1 MTIKYLIYISFSKIE
16 TKRTFE
22 VKMTIGI
29 IGTSVWQQNL
39 PLIEK
44 LTIDR
49 DIRDTEIQNLKEKLN
64 LTELIYLATCNRV
77 EFIYVRNDQNN
88 SKNPLHCLL
97 DFFFSK
103 GHDISFFPNDFY
115 HYTGK
120 EAVSHL
126 YRTVSSLESL
136 VIGETQITGQ
146 FTDAWIWSKE
156 VGFSGPLLDRLAK
169 DALRVAKR
177 VRRETNIG
185 QGAVSMASLA
195 MNALLSKIDKNH
207 KPCIAITGSG
217 PMTVKCAQYLQ
228 KNISCDLLFVN
239 RTVSKAE
246 GLAERFKGKIAS
258 LESFIHDPGK
268 VDAIISA
275 TAARDII
282 FDAEFLKR
290 LFLSNKHVVCIDLA
304 IPRDFSD
311 EFADSEMISLIDIDE
326 LRACEQKNIRHRF
339 VKVSRANEIVAEEV
353 EKDYANRIEI
363 VLKPIFNQSYQ
374 ESLAMAE
381 NAFSDLFEKQVT
393 TLNENDRKA
402 VMNLVTKLLGHSS
415 FQPAKMLSDHLADR
429 AELLLAEDV
438 VASIRES
445 A

>member
-1 MTIKYLIYISFSKIE
+1 M
-16 TKRTFE
+16 
-22 VKMTIGI
+22 VIGI

-49 DIRDTEIQNLKEKLN
+49 EIREIEIQRLKQKLG

-77 EFIYVRNDQNN
+77 EFIYVQDEQKKA
-88 SKNPLHCLL
+88 KNPVHLLL

-146 FTDAWIWSKE
+146 FTDACKWSKE
-156 VGFSGPLLDRLAK
+156 TGISGPILERLAK
-169 DALRVAKR
+169 DALRVSKR
-177 VRRETNIG
+177 VRRETDIG
-185 QGAVSMASLA
+185 CGAVSMASLA
-195 MNALLSKIDKNH
+195 MNALLSQIKDIDN
-207 KPCIAITGSG
+207 PRIAITGSG
-217 PMTVKCAQYLQ
+217 TMTVKCAQYLQ
-228 KNISCDLLFVN
+228 KKISCDLVFVN

-246 GLAERFKGKIAS
+246 VLAERFKGELTS
-258 LESFIHDPGK
+258 LESFVDDPGE
-268 VDAIISA
+268 VDAIVSA
-275 TAARDII
+275 TAARDVI
-282 FDAEFLKR
+282 FDAEFLNR
-290 LFLSNKHVVCIDLA
+290 LSDPNKHVVCIDLA
-304 IPRDFSD
+304 IPRDFSV
-311 EFADSEMISLIDIDE
+311 EFSESEMISLVDIDE
-326 LRACEQKNIRHRF
+326 LRAREQRNLRNRF

-353 EKDYANRIEI
+353 EKDYANKIEI
-363 VLKPIFNQSYQ
+363 SLKPIFRQSYQ

-381 NAFSDLFEKQVT
+381 HAFTDLFDKRITSLTED
-393 TLNENDRKA
+393 DRKA
-402 VMNLVTKLLGHSS
+402 VMNLVAKLLGHSS

-429 AELLLAEDV
+429 AELILSEDII
-438 VASIRES
+438 ASIRES

>member
-1 MTIKYLIYISFSKIE
+1 MT
-16 TKRTFE
+16 
-22 VKMTIGI
+22 VGI

-49 DIRDTEIQNLKEKLN
+49 EIRDDEIARLKQKLD

-77 EFIYVRNDQNN
+77 EFIYVQNDQSNT
-88 SKNPLHCLL
+88 KNPLHSLL

-146 FTDAWIWSKE
+146 FTDAWTWSKE
-156 VGFSGPLLDRLAK
+156 SSISGPILDSLSRN
-169 DALRVAKR
+169 ALRVAKR
-177 VRRETNIG
+177 VRRDTDIG
-185 QGAVSMASLA
+185 RGAVSMASLA
-195 MNALLSKIDKNH
+195 MNALISNLTNNE
-207 KPCIAITGSG
+207 KPRIAITGSG

-228 KNISCDLLFVN
+228 KNIECDLIFVN

-246 GLAERFKGKIAS
+246 GLAERFKGELLS
-258 LESFIHDPGK
+258 LKSFKEDPGK

-275 TAARDII
+275 TASQCVI
-282 FDAEFLKR
+282 FNSDFLNR
-290 LFLSNKHVVCIDLA
+290 LSLTNDKVTCIDMA
-304 IPRDFSD
+304 IPRDFSED
-311 EFADSEMISLIDIDE
+311 FADSDIITLVDIAE
-326 LRACEQKNIRHRF
+326 LRAREQKNLRHRF

-353 EKDYANRIEI
+353 EKDYANRIETT
-363 VLKPIFNQSYQ
+363 LKPIFHQSYQ

-381 NAFSDLFEKQVT
+381 NAFSDLFEKRVT
-393 TLNENDRKA
+393 SLDESDRKA
-402 VMNLVTKLLGHSS
+402 VMNLVAKLLGHSS
-415 FQPAKMLSDHLADR
+415 FQPAKMLSDHLSDR
-429 AELLLAEDV
+429 AELLLSEDV
-438 VASIRES
+438 IASIRES